1 MSDLHWQFYPKSDEA
16 PALVLAVVTAFKT
29 ASGIASVSSKAS
41 SNEVLDKVRPGL
53 LKAGFAVESGKKSSE
68 KIKIPVLF
76 GENGSVEKSFDADAY
91 HEEGGFVVEV
101 EAGRGVTNNQFLKDL
116 FQACMM
122 QKVRY
127 LGIAVRQTYNGNKDY
142 EVVRRFFDTLYAS
155 QRLKLPLDGVLIVG
169 Y

>member
-1 MSDLHWQFYPKSDEA
+1 
-16 PALVLAVVTAFKT
+16 
-29 ASGIASVSSKAS
+29 
-41 SNEVLDKVRPGL
+41 
-53 LKAGFAVESGKKSSE
+53 
-68 KIKIPVLF
+68 
-76 GENGSVEKSFDADAY
+76 VEKSFDADAY